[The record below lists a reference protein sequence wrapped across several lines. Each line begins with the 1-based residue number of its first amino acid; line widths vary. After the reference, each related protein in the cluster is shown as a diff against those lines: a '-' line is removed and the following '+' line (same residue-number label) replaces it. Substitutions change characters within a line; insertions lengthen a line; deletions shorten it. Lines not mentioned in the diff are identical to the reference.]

1 MILMYH
7 HVCPAE
13 CVPREHAPL
22 EGWQYCLSPQQFLL
36 QLTTLQLRGWQFVSL
51 QNYCARLAQPIS
63 SRARLACVTF
73 DDGWADNFE
82 FAVPVLSRLG
92 IPAVIFVVSGEM
104 SGVPQHRRMTVPQ
117 LLSLRQHGITVG
129 AHSSTH
135 AVLPRLSAASLQS
148 QVADCRHRLQDLT
161 GEGIEFFAYP
171 GGRFNLPVVEAV
183 QQAGFQAAC
192 SVIGMAVNSPHSRFW
207 LYRDV
212 FSDGMDQ
219 FSDHLRSTFWCRR
232 LLGWR
237 AKLRVARR
245 LQDTSPQS
253 CD

>member
-1 MILMYH
+1 M
-7 HVCPAE
+7 
-13 CVPREHAPL
+13 
-22 EGWQYCLSPQQFLL
+22 
-36 QLTTLQLRGWQFVSL
+36 
-51 QNYCARLAQPIS
+51 
-63 SRARLACVTF
+63 
-73 DDGWADNFE
+73 
-82 FAVPVLSRLG
+82 
-92 IPAVIFVVSGEM
+92 IFVVSGEM
-104 SGVPQHRRMTVPQ
+104 SGVPQHRLMSAPQ

-212 FSDGMDQ
+212 FSEGMDQ

-245 LQDTSPQS
+245 LQDSSPQS